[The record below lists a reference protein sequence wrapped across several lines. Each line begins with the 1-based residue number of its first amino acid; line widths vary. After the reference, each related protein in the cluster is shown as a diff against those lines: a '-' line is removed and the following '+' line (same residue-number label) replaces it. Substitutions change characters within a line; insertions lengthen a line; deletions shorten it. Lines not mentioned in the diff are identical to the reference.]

1 MRTDNFPSFQVVP
14 VAAAGAAVTDGI
26 DFASVVFQDSVSSE
40 SGLIGI
46 QSSSCSKAVQAPV
59 SLLPWKL
66 WDILRRVLLGDAV
79 GHRNAFL
86 DVQFGMLTCLL

>member
-1 MRTDNFPSFQVVP
+1 M
-14 VAAAGAAVTDGI
+14 
-26 DFASVVFQDSVSSE
+26 
-40 SGLIGI
+40 LI
-46 QSSSCSKAVQAPV
+46 SLAPFVQARV

-86 DVQFGMLTCLL
+86 DVQFEMLTCLLK